1 MPSPHKGG
9 GFLMSSVPLKI
20 VGKCVAEDETLFAH
34 MDAAIARGY
43 PQVKQAEPAHTGS
56 VLLVASAPSVRGQLE
71 VIKKLKAAGSPIVAI
86 KGAHDWL
93 IAHGVIPDYALA
105 IDPQEHRIAFYKP
118 HKDVHYM
125 IASQCHPAMF
135 DNLDGHQVTIW
146 HPYVK
151 KGQTRPKNC
160 MLIGGGTTSGLRA
173 ISLFYVLG
181 YRQFELFGFDS
192 CNTGN
197 MLRVNGEGLKDGD
210 DLVEVRIDPDGETF
224 YCNTAMALQSEHFQT
239 YYDYLPDATFNG
251 HGHGLIQAIIKKRQ
265 QNMMELGGIIDV
277 KANLNDRTSF
287 IHWGNKDAASW
298 RYRAKIPAADWASL
312 NDLTADTLVFSK
324 PQAPELM
331 DMARAKARG
340 AWVVVDFC
348 DDHFDW
354 MHYQEALRLA
364 DAVTCPT
371 IEMAKRIKELG
382 KDAIVIP
389 DPYEYPE
396 MPPHCNG
403 VNLLW
408 YGHHVNR
415 DSLKRILP
423 EIEGYPLRVVSNFDG
438 AIPWSHETM
447 LSEFAQAD
455 IVVIP
460 ATAPYKSANRAIE
473 AIRQGCFVVAE
484 PHPALKDFPIYIGN
498 IKEGIEW
505 TTQQNMNELIS
516 KAQKFVREEFSPA
529 TLIDKWKTATKRPT
543 TLDAAQKNGTVG

>member
-1 MPSPHKGG
+1 
-9 GFLMSSVPLKI
+9 
-20 VGKCVAEDETLFAH
+20 
-34 MDAAIARGY
+34 
-43 PQVKQAEPAHTGS
+43 
-56 VLLVASAPSVRGQLE
+56 
-71 VIKKLKAAGSPIVAI
+71 
-86 KGAHDWL
+86 
-93 IAHGVIPDYALA
+93 
-105 IDPQEHRIAFYKP
+105 
-118 HKDVHYM
+118 M

-135 DNLDGHQVTIW
+135 DNLDGYQVTLW

-151 KGQTRPKNC
+151 KGQDRPKNS

-192 CNTGN
+192 CNDGKL
-197 MLRVNGEGLKDGD
+197 LRVNGEGLKDGD
-210 DLVEVRIDPDGETF
+210 KLIQVKIDPQGEIF
-224 YCNTAMALQSEHFQT
+224 HCNTAMALQAEHFQT
-239 YYDYLPDATFNG
+239 YYEYLPDATFNG
-251 HGHGLIQAIIKKRQ
+251 HGHGLIQAIIKKRE

-277 KANLNDRTSF
+277 KSELNDRTSF
-287 IHWGNKDAASW
+287 IHWGDKNAASW
-298 RYRAKIPAADWASL
+298 RYRAKIPAGDWASQ
-312 NDLTADTLVFSK
+312 NDLTADTLIFAK
-324 PQAPELM
+324 PQANELM
-331 DMARAKARG
+331 VMARAKARG

-371 IEMAKRIKELG
+371 IEMARRIKELG
-382 KDAIVIP
+382 RDATVIP
-389 DPYEYPE
+389 DPYEYLE

-415 DSLKRILP
+415 ESLQRILP
-423 EIEGYPLRVVSNFDG
+423 DLKGYPLRVVSNFDG

-447 LSEFAQAD
+447 LKEFARAD

-484 PHPALKDFPIYIGN
+484 PHPALEGFPIYIGN

-505 TTQQNMNELIS
+505 TKQQNMNELIS
-516 KAQKFVREEFSPA
+516 KAQKFVTAEFSPA
-529 TLIDKWKTATKRPT
+529 ILIDKWKTATRRPT
-543 TLDAAQKNGTVG
+543 TLDAEKRNGTVG

>member
-1 MPSPHKGG
+1 
-9 GFLMSSVPLKI
+9 MSSLPLKI
-20 VGKCVAEDETLFAH
+20 TGKCVAEDETLFAN

-43 PQVKQAEPAHTGS
+43 PQVKEAQAAKTGAI
-56 VLLVASAPSVRGQLE
+56 LLVASAPSVKGQLE
-71 VIKKLKAAGSPIVAI
+71 LIKKMKAAGSPIVAI

-93 IAHGVIPDYALA
+93 IDNGVIPDYALA

-118 HKDVHYM
+118 QPSVHYM

-135 DNLDGHQVTIW
+135 DNLAGYQVTLW

-151 KGQTRPKNC
+151 KGQDRPKNC

-192 CNTGN
+192 CNDGEV
-197 MLRVNGEGLKDGD
+197 LRVNGEGLKEGD
-210 DLVEVRIDPDGETF
+210 KLIEVKIDPQGETF
-224 YCNTAMALQSEHFQT
+224 YCNTAMALQAEHFQT

-251 HGHGLIQAIIKKRQ
+251 HGRGLIQAIIKKRE
-265 QNMMELGGIIDV
+265 QNIMELGGIIDV
-277 KANLNDRTSF
+277 KADLNNRTSF
-287 IHWGNKDAASW
+287 IHWGNKNAASW
-298 RYRAKIPAADWASL
+298 RYRAKIPSGDWATL
-312 NDLTADTLVFSK
+312 NDLTADTLIFAK
-324 PQAPELM
+324 PQASELM

-354 MHYQEALRLA
+354 LHYQEALRLA
-364 DAVTCPT
+364 DAVTCST
-371 IEMAKRIKELG
+371 NEMARRIKELG
-382 KDAIVIP
+382 RDATVIA
-389 DPYEYPE
+389 DPYEFPE
-396 MPPHCNG
+396 MPPHYAG

-408 YGHHVNR
+408 FGHHVNR
-415 DSLKRILP
+415 DSLQRILP
-423 EIEGYPLRVVSNFDG
+423 DLKGYPFAVVSNFDG

-447 LSEFAQAD
+447 LREFARAD

-484 PHPALKDFPIYIGN
+484 PHPALEGFPIYIGN

-505 TTQQNMNELIS
+505 TKQQNMNELIS
-516 KAQKFVREEFSPA
+516 KAQKFVTAEFSPQI
-529 TLIDKWKTATKRPT
+529 LIDKWKSATKRPT
-543 TLDAAQKNGTVG
+543 TLDAAQRNGTVG

>member
-1 MPSPHKGG
+1 
-9 GFLMSSVPLKI
+9 MSSLPLKI
-20 VGKCVAEDETLFAH
+20 TGKCVAEDETLFAN

-43 PQVKQAEPAHTGS
+43 LQVREAQPAKSGAI
-56 VLLVASAPSVRGQLE
+56 LLVASAPSVKGQLE
-71 VIKKLKAAGSPIVAI
+71 LIKKMKAAGSPIVAI

-93 IAHGVIPDYALA
+93 IDNGVTPDYALA

-118 HKDVHYM
+118 QPNVHYM

-135 DNLDGHQVTIW
+135 DNLDGCQVTLW

-151 KGQTRPKNC
+151 KGQDRPKNC

-192 CNTGN
+192 CNDGE
-197 MLRVNGEGLKDGD
+197 MLRVNGEGLKEGD
-210 DLVEVRIDPDGETF
+210 KLIEVKIDPQGETF
-224 YCNTAMALQSEHFQT
+224 YCNTAMALQAEHFQT

-251 HGHGLIQAIIKKRQ
+251 HGRGLIQAIIKKRE
-265 QNMMELGGIIDV
+265 QNIMELGGIIDV
-277 KANLNDRTSF
+277 KADLNNRTSF
-287 IHWGNKDAASW
+287 IHWGNKNAASW
-298 RYRAKIPAADWASL
+298 RYRAKIPSGDWATL
-312 NDLTADTLVFSK
+312 NDLTADTLIFAK
-324 PQAPELM
+324 PQASELM

-364 DAVTCPT
+364 DAVTCST
-371 IEMAKRIKELG
+371 TEMAKRIKELG
-382 KDAIVIP
+382 RDATVIP
-389 DPYEYPE
+389 DPYEFPE

-408 YGHHVNR
+408 FGHHVNR
-415 DSLKRILP
+415 DSLQRILP
-423 EIEGYPLRVVSNFDG
+423 DLKGYPLRVVSNFDG
-438 AIPWSHETM
+438 AIPWSKETM
-447 LSEFAQAD
+447 LEEFARAD

-460 ATAPYKSANRAIE
+460 TTASYKSANRAIE

-484 PHPALKDFPIYIGN
+484 PHPALEGFPIYIGN

-505 TTQQNMNELIS
+505 TKQQNMNELILE
-516 KAQKFVREEFSPA
+516 AQNFVRERFTPQI
-529 TLIDKWKTATKRPT
+529 LIDKWKTATKRPT
-543 TLDAAQKNGTVG
+543 TLDADKRNGTVG

>member
-1 MPSPHKGG
+1 
-9 GFLMSSVPLKI
+9 MSSLPLKI
-20 VGKCVAEDETLFAH
+20 TGKCVAEDDILFAN

-43 PQVKQAEPAHTGS
+43 PQVKEAQAAKTGA
-56 VLLVASAPSVRGQLE
+56 VLLVASAPSVKGQLE
-71 VIKKLKAAGSPIVAI
+71 LIKKMKAAGSPIVAI

-93 IAHGVIPDYALA
+93 IENGVTPDYALA

-118 HKDVHYM
+118 QPSVHYM

-146 HPYVK
+146 HPYLK
-151 KGQTRPKNC
+151 KGQDRPKKT

-192 CNTGN
+192 CNDGEL
-197 MLRVNGEGLKDGD
+197 LRVNGDGLKDGD
-210 DLVEVRIDPDGETF
+210 KLIDVKIDPQGETF
-224 YCNTAMALQSEHFQT
+224 ECNTAMALQAEHFQT

-251 HGHGLIQAIIKKRQ
+251 HGRGLIQAIIKKRN
-265 QNMMELGGIIDV
+265 QNMMELGGIIDD
-277 KANLNDRTSF
+277 KGELNERTSF
-287 IHWGNKDAASW
+287 IHWGDKNSASW
-298 RYRAKIPAADWASL
+298 RYRANIPAGDWASH
-312 NDLTADTLVFSK
+312 NDLTADTLIFAK
-324 PQAPELM
+324 PQANELM

-354 MHYQEALRLA
+354 LHYQEALRLA
-364 DAVTCPT
+364 DAVTCST
-371 IEMAKRIKELG
+371 TEMAKRIKDLG
-382 KDAIVIP
+382 RDATVVA
-389 DPYEYPE
+389 DPYEYSE

-415 DSLKRILP
+415 ESLQRILP
-423 EIEGYPLRVVSNFDG
+423 DLEGYPLRVVSNFDG
-438 AIPWSHETM
+438 AIPWSKETM
-447 LSEFAQAD
+447 LEEFARAD

-473 AIRQGCFVVAE
+473 AIRQGCYVVAE
-484 PHPALKDFPIYIGN
+484 PHPALEGFPIYIGN

-505 TTQQNMNELIS
+505 TKQQNMNELIS
-516 KAQKFVREEFSPA
+516 KAQRFVMEEFSPQ
-529 TLIDKWKTATKRPT
+529 TLIDKWKTATKRHI
-543 TLDAAQKNGTVG
+543 TLDAEKRNGTAG

>member
-1 MPSPHKGG
+1 
-9 GFLMSSVPLKI
+9 MSSLPLKI
-20 VGKCVAEDETLFAH
+20 TGKCVAEDETLFAN

-43 PQVKQAEPAHTGS
+43 PQVKEAQPAKTGAI
-56 VLLVASAPSVRGQLE
+56 LLVASAPSVKGQLE
-71 VIKKLKAAGSPIVAI
+71 LIKKMKAAGSPIVAI

-93 IAHGVIPDYALA
+93 IDNGVTPDYALA

-118 HKDVHYM
+118 QPNVHYM

-135 DNLDGHQVTIW
+135 DNLDGHQVTLW

-151 KGQTRPKNC
+151 KGQDRPKNC

-192 CNTGN
+192 CNDGE
-197 MLRVNGEGLKDGD
+197 MLRVNGEGLKEGD
-210 DLVEVRIDPDGETF
+210 KLIEVKIDPKGETF
-224 YCNTAMALQSEHFQT
+224 YCNTAMALQAEHFQT
-239 YYDYLPDATFNG
+239 YYDYLPDATFKA
-251 HGHGLIQAIIKKRQ
+251 HGRGLIQAIIKKRK
-265 QNMMELGGIIDV
+265 QNIMELGGIIDV
-277 KANLNDRTSF
+277 KAKLNNRTSF
-287 IHWGNKDAASW
+287 IHWGNKNAASW
-298 RYRAKIPAADWASL
+298 RYRAKIPSGDWATL
-312 NDLTADTLVFSK
+312 NDLTADTLIFAK
-324 PQAPELM
+324 PQASELM

-364 DAVTCPT
+364 DAVTCST
-371 IEMAKRIKELG
+371 TEMAKRIKELG
-382 KDAIVIP
+382 RDATVIP
-389 DPYEYPE
+389 DPYEFPE

-408 YGHHVNR
+408 FGHHVNR
-415 DSLKRILP
+415 DSLQRILP
-423 EIEGYPLRVVSNFDG
+423 DLKGYPLRVVSNFDG
-438 AIPWSHETM
+438 AIPWSKETM
-447 LSEFAQAD
+447 LEEFARAD

-460 ATAPYKSANRAIE
+460 TTASYKSANRAIE

-484 PHPALKDFPIYIGN
+484 PHPALEGFPIYIGN

-505 TTQQNMNELIS
+505 TKQQNMNELILE
-516 KAQKFVREEFSPA
+516 AQNFVRERFTPQI
-529 TLIDKWKTATKRPT
+529 LIDKWKTATKRPT
-543 TLDAAQKNGTVG
+543 TLDADKRNGTVG

>member
-1 MPSPHKGG
+1 
-9 GFLMSSVPLKI
+9 MSSLPLKI
-20 VGKCVAEDETLFAH
+20 TGKCVAEDETLFAN

-43 PQVKQAEPAHTGS
+43 PQIKEAQPAKTGAI
-56 VLLVASAPSVRGQLE
+56 LLVASAPSVKGQLE
-71 VIKKLKAAGSPIVAI
+71 LIKKMKAAGSPIVAI

-93 IAHGVIPDYALA
+93 IDNGVIPDYALA

-118 HKDVHYM
+118 QPTVHYM

-135 DNLDGHQVTIW
+135 DNLNGYQVTLW

-151 KGQTRPKNC
+151 KGQDRPKNC

-192 CNTGN
+192 CNDGEL
-197 MLRVNGEGLKDGD
+197 LRVNGEGLKEGD
-210 DLVEVRIDPDGETF
+210 KLIEVKIDPQGETF
-224 YCNTAMALQSEHFQT
+224 YCNTAMALQAEHFQT

-251 HGHGLIQAIIKKRQ
+251 HGRGLIQAIIKKRE

-287 IHWGNKDAASW
+287 IHWGNKNAASW
-298 RYRAKIPAADWASL
+298 RYRAKIPSGDWATL
-312 NDLTADTLVFSK
+312 NDLTADTLIFAK
-324 PQAPELM
+324 PQASELM

-354 MHYQEALRLA
+354 LHYQEALRLA
-364 DAVTCPT
+364 DAVTCST
-371 IEMAKRIKELG
+371 NEMARRIKELG
-382 KDAIVIP
+382 RDATVIA
-389 DPYEYPE
+389 DPYEFPE
-396 MPPHCNG
+396 MPPHYAG
-403 VNLLW
+403 INLLW
-408 YGHHVNR
+408 FGHHVNR
-415 DSLKRILP
+415 DSLQRILP
-423 EIEGYPLRVVSNFDG
+423 DLEGYPLRVVSNFEG
-438 AIPWSHETM
+438 AIPWSKETM
-447 LSEFAQAD
+447 LEEFARAD

-460 ATAPYKSANRAIE
+460 TTDSYKSANRAIE

-484 PHPALKDFPIYIGN
+484 PHPALEGFPIYIGN

-505 TTQQNMNELIS
+505 TKQQNMNELIS
-516 KAQKFVREEFSPA
+516 KAQRFVTAEFSPQI
-529 TLIDKWKTATKRPT
+529 LIDKWKTATKRPT
-543 TLDAAQKNGTVG
+543 TLDADKRNGTAG

>member
-1 MPSPHKGG
+1 
-9 GFLMSSVPLKI
+9 MSSLPLKI
-20 VGKCVAEDETLFAH
+20 TGKCVAEDETLFAN

-43 PQVKQAEPAHTGS
+43 PQIKEAQPAKTGAI
-56 VLLVASAPSVRGQLE
+56 LLVASAPSVKGQLE
-71 VIKKLKAAGSPIVAI
+71 LIKKMKAAGSPIVAI

-93 IAHGVIPDYALA
+93 IDNGVIPDYALA

-118 HKDVHYM
+118 QPSVHYM

-135 DNLDGHQVTIW
+135 DNLDGYQVTLW

-151 KGQTRPKNC
+151 KGQDRPKNC

-192 CNTGN
+192 CNDGDL
-197 MLRVNGEGLKDGD
+197 LRVNGEGLKEGD
-210 DLVEVRIDPDGETF
+210 KLIEVKIDQEGETF
-224 YCNTAMALQSEHFQT
+224 YCNTAMALQAEHFQT

-251 HGHGLIQAIIKKRQ
+251 HGHGLIQAIIKKRE
-265 QNMMELGGIIDV
+265 QNMMELGGIINV
-277 KANLNDRTSF
+277 KGELNNRTSF
-287 IHWGNKDAASW
+287 IHWGDKNAASW
-298 RYRAKIPAADWASL
+298 RYRAKMPAGDWASL
-312 NDLTADTLVFSK
+312 NDLTADTLVFAK
-324 PQAPELM
+324 PQANELM
-331 DMARAKARG
+331 MMARAKARG

-354 MHYQEALRLA
+354 LHYQEALRLA

-371 IEMAKRIKELG
+371 TEMAKRIKELG
-382 KDAIVIP
+382 KDATVIP

-415 DSLKRILP
+415 ESLKRILP
-423 EIEGYPLRVVSNFDG
+423 DIEGYPLRVVSNFDG

-447 LSEFAQAD
+447 LREFAKAD

-473 AIRQGCFVVAE
+473 AIRQGCYVVAE
-484 PHPALKDFPIYIGN
+484 PHPALEGFPIYIGN

-505 TTQQNMNELIS
+505 TKQQNMNKLIT

-529 TLIDKWKTATKRPT
+529 TLIDKWKSATRRPT
-543 TLDAAQKNGTVG
+543 TLDAEKRNGTVG

>member
-1 MPSPHKGG
+1 
-9 GFLMSSVPLKI
+9 MSSLPLKI
-20 VGKCVAEDETLFAH
+20 TGKCVAEDDILFAN

-43 PQVKQAEPAHTGS
+43 PQVKQAQEAKTGAI
-56 VLLVASAPSVRGQLE
+56 LLVASAPSVKGQLKL
-71 VIKKLKAAGSPIVAI
+71 IKKMKAAGSPIVAI

-93 IAHGVIPDYALA
+93 IENGVMPDYALA

-118 HKDVHYM
+118 QASVHYM

-135 DNLDGHQVTIW
+135 DNLDGCQVTLW

-151 KGQTRPKNC
+151 KGQDRPKNC

-192 CNTGN
+192 CNDGEL
-197 MLRVNGEGLKDGD
+197 LRVNGDGLKDGD
-210 DLVEVRIDPDGETF
+210 KLIEVKIDPNGETF
-224 YCNTAMALQSEHFQT
+224 DCNMSMALQAEHFQT

-251 HGHGLIQAIIKKRQ
+251 HGRGLIQAIIKKRN
-265 QNMMELGGIIDV
+265 QNMMELGGIIDG
-277 KANLNDRTSF
+277 KGELNERTSF
-287 IHWGNKDAASW
+287 IHWGDKNAASW
-298 RYRAKIPAADWASL
+298 RYRAKIPAGDWASQ
-312 NDLTADTLVFSK
+312 NDLTADTLIFAK
-324 PQAPELM
+324 PQANELM

-354 MHYQEALRLA
+354 LHYQEALRLA
-364 DAVTCPT
+364 DAVTCST
-371 IEMAKRIKELG
+371 TEMARRIKDLG
-382 KDAIVIP
+382 RDAIVIA

-415 DSLKRILP
+415 DSLQRILP
-423 EIEGYPLRVVSNFDG
+423 DLEGYPLRVVSNFDG
-438 AIPWSHETM
+438 AIPWSKETM
-447 LSEFAQAD
+447 LEEFARAD

-460 ATAPYKSANRAIE
+460 ATVPYKSANRAIE
-473 AIRQGCFVVAE
+473 AIRQGCYVVAE
-484 PHPALKDFPIYIGN
+484 PHPALEGFPIYIGN

-505 TTQQNMNELIS
+505 TKQQNMNELIS
-516 KAQKFVREEFSPA
+516 KAQRFVTAEFSPQ
-529 TLIDKWKTATKRPT
+529 TLIDKWKTATKRHI
-543 TLDAAQKNGTVG
+543 TLDAEKRNGTVG

>member
-1 MPSPHKGG
+1 
-9 GFLMSSVPLKI
+9 MSSLPLRI
-20 VGKCVAEDETLFAH
+20 TGKCVAEDETLFAN

-43 PQVKQAEPAHTGS
+43 PQVREAQPAQSGAI
-56 VLLVASAPSVRGQLE
+56 LLVASAPSVKGQLE
-71 VIKKLKAAGSPIVAI
+71 LIKKMNAAGSPIVAI

-93 IAHGVIPDYALA
+93 IDNGVIPDYALA

-118 HKDVHYM
+118 QPSVHYM

-135 DNLDGHQVTIW
+135 DNLDGYQVTLW

-151 KGQTRPKNC
+151 KGQDRPKNC

-192 CNTGN
+192 CNDGEV
-197 MLRVNGEGLKDGD
+197 LRVNGEGLKEGD
-210 DLVEVRIDPDGETF
+210 KLIEVKIDPQGETF
-224 YCNTAMALQSEHFQT
+224 YCNTAMALQAEHFQT
-239 YYDYLPDATFNG
+239 YYDYLPDATFKA
-251 HGHGLIQAIIKKRQ
+251 HGYGLIQAIIKKRE
-265 QNMMELGGIIDV
+265 QNIMELGGIIDV
-277 KANLNDRTSF
+277 KADLNNRTSF
-287 IHWGNKDAASW
+287 IHWGNKNAASW
-298 RYRAKIPAADWASL
+298 RYRAKIPSGDWATL
-312 NDLTADTLVFSK
+312 NDLTADTLIFAK
-324 PQAPELM
+324 PQASELM

-364 DAVTCPT
+364 DAVTCST
-371 IEMAKRIKELG
+371 TEMAKRIKELG
-382 KDAIVIP
+382 RDATVIP
-389 DPYEYPE
+389 DPYEFPE

-408 YGHHVNR
+408 FGHHVNR
-415 DSLKRILP
+415 DSLQRILP
-423 EIEGYPLRVVSNFDG
+423 DLKGYPFAVVSNFDG
-438 AIPWSHETM
+438 AIPWSKETM
-447 LSEFAQAD
+447 LREFARAD

-460 ATAPYKSANRAIE
+460 TTASYKSANRAIE

-484 PHPALKDFPIYIGN
+484 PHPALEGFPIYIGN

-505 TTQQNMNELIS
+505 TKQQNMNELILE
-516 KAQKFVREEFSPA
+516 AQNFVRERFTPQI
-529 TLIDKWKTATKRPT
+529 LIDKWKTATKRPT
-543 TLDAAQKNGTVG
+543 TLDADKRNGTVG

>member
-1 MPSPHKGG
+1 
-9 GFLMSSVPLKI
+9 MSSLPLKI
-20 VGKCVAEDETLFAH
+20 TGKCVAEDDILFAN

-43 PQVKQAEPAHTGS
+43 PQVTEAQAAKTGAI
-56 VLLVASAPSVRGQLE
+56 LLVASAPSVKGQLE
-71 VIKKLKAAGSPIVAI
+71 LIKKMKAAGSPIVAI

-93 IAHGVIPDYALA
+93 IENGVTPDYALA

-118 HKDVHYM
+118 QPSVHYM

-135 DNLDGHQVTIW
+135 DNLDGYQVTLW

-151 KGQTRPKNC
+151 KGQDRPKKS

-192 CNTGN
+192 CNDGEL
-197 MLRVNGEGLKDGD
+197 LRVNGDGLKDGD
-210 DLVEVRIDPDGETF
+210 KLIEVKIDPDGETF
-224 YCNTAMALQSEHFQT
+224 NCNMSMALQAEHFQT

-251 HGHGLIQAIIKKRQ
+251 HGRGLIQAIIKKRN
-265 QNMMELGGIIDV
+265 QNMIELGGIIDG
-277 KANLNDRTSF
+277 KNELNERTSF
-287 IHWGNKDAASW
+287 IHWGDKNAASW
-298 RYRAKIPAADWASL
+298 RYRAKIPAGDWASQ
-312 NDLTADTLVFSK
+312 NDLTADTLIFAK
-324 PQAPELM
+324 PQANELM

-354 MHYQEALRLA
+354 LHYQEALRLA
-364 DAVTCPT
+364 DAVTCST
-371 IEMAKRIKELG
+371 TEMAKRIKELG
-382 KDAIVIP
+382 RDATVIS

-408 YGHHVNR
+408 FGHHVNR
-415 DSLKRILP
+415 ESLQRILP
-423 EIEGYPLRVVSNFDG
+423 DLEGYPLRVVSNFDG
-438 AIPWSHETM
+438 AIPWSKETM
-447 LSEFAQAD
+447 LEEFARAD

-484 PHPALKDFPIYIGN
+484 PHPALEGFPIYIGN

-505 TTQQNMNELIS
+505 TRQQNMNELVS
-516 KAQKFVREEFSPA
+516 KAQKFVMAEFSPQI
-529 TLIDKWKTATKRPT
+529 LIDKWKSATKRPT
-543 TLDAAQKNGTVG
+543 TSDAEQRNGTVG